1 MTSRYRW
8 PYDRPGAFV
17 LSVDVDGEVPH
28 LWRTRGSQPRLA
40 ELEQRRFGPRV
51 GVHRL
56 LSVLHDHGLRGSFYI
71 PGLYAQEHSSLV
83 VAIAEAGHEIGLH
96 GHLHEPPTAL
106 TKAEFAAALTRSR
119 EVLVTVC
126 GAVPTGFRS
135 PSWDMT
141 TASFEVLED
150 EGLDYDS
157 SMMGYDHPYRIGG
170 LVEVPVQWTLDDAP
184 FYRYVGGS
192 EPGHPPVPPRDLA
205 DAWCDELEA
214 AARFGSLAVITV
226 HDWLSGRAAPAAAL
240 DRVLQT
246 AADLGLWQATVAEV
260 AEWHRHSGQQGVLA
274 SQIPVAGGTHE

>member
-1 MTSRYRW
+1 MPHRYQW
-8 PYDRPGAFV
+8 PEERPGACV

-56 LSVLHDHGLRGSFYI
+56 LSVLEDHGLRGSFYI
-71 PGLYAQEHSSLV
+71 PGHYAEQYPSAVE
-83 VAIAEAGHEIGLH
+83 AIAEAGHEIGLH

-106 TKAEFAAALTRSR
+106 SKAEFAVALRRSR
-119 EVLVTVC
+119 KVLASVS

-141 TASFEVLED
+141 PESFHVLQD

-157 SMMGYDHPYRIGG
+157 SMMGYDHPYLIGG

-184 FYRYVGGS
+184 FYRYVGGID
-192 EPGHPPVPPRDLA
+192 PGHPPVRPRDLA
-205 DAWCDELEA
+205 EAWCDELEA
-214 AARFGSLAVITV
+214 AQRFGSLAVITV
-226 HDWLSGRAAPAAAL
+226 HDWLSGRGAAAAAL
-240 DRVLQT
+240 DRVLKR
-246 AADLGLWQATVAEV
+246 AAELGLWLATVAEV
-260 AEWHRHSGQQGVLA
+260 ADWHRQVGQQGALEPQVPGL
-274 SQIPVAGGTHE
+274 GGTHE